1 MSPIKT
7 LVRVFSIVRKIFS
20 FLSFLFLSLEDIWVY
35 IDNIKLEEIYGNY
48 STLNT
53 FVLLIEISSDAHW
66 SDIRL
71 RWNLVCRLYC
81 NLFLYTTFWYWF
93 WYWYRDI
100 NIIPCINR
108 LSRHLHLYLY
118 LYDEIMGNLLFYIG
132 KFSRFHLNVRIL
144 VISILMIFLHYY
156 NYILYLLHHIWNF

>member
-1 MSPIKT
+1 M
-7 LVRVFSIVRKIFS
+7 
-20 FLSFLFLSLEDIWVY
+20 VY

-81 NLFLYTTFWYWF
+81 NLCNIYSCTQRSDTDS
-93 WYWYRDI
+93 DI
-100 NIIPCINR
+100 DIVTLI
-108 LSRHLHLYLY
+108 
-118 LYDEIMGNLLFYIG
+118 
-132 KFSRFHLNVRIL
+132 
-144 VISILMIFLHYY
+144 
-156 NYILYLLHHIWNF
+156 